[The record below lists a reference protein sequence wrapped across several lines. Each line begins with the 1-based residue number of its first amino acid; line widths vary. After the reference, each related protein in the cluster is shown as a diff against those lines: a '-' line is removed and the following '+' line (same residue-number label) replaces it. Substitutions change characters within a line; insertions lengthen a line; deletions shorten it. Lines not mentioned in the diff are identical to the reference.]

1 MLGEGR
7 ARLPFLPPF
16 LPPRHPPLPPR
27 VPDDDARARNNAKGR
42 SKGPSKEHRGCSAHF
57 PTTRDVPRGGAVS
70 HHPWQGPTV
79 LSPRPAHPSCPKVMF
94 SLKRRLSSR
103 SSCVMWHHFSL
114 QGTSPFGTTVPPQ
127 IPCIPLS
134 MSPRARGHLRGRWLP
149 ERAPCWMG
157 SGAHASTRPVNF
169 GAKKEVPGD
178 EVLFS

>member
-7 ARLPFLPPF
+7 ARLPFLPPSLPATLLF
-16 LPPRHPPLPPR
+16 LPGSRMMMLGRATTQRAGAKVPARSTEDALRIFPPHGMSP
-27 VPDDDARARNNAKGR
+27 
-42 SKGPSKEHRGCSAHF
+42 
-57 PTTRDVPRGGAVS
+57 GGDTVS

-134 MSPRARGHLRGRWLP
+134 MSPRARGHLRARWLP

-157 SGAHASTRPVNF
+157 SGAHASTQPVNF